1 MKRVKYNNLLFYYV
15 AKRNSVAFFP
25 VLLYLGAMDFNAL
38 ISETAGQLEESI
50 RNKYHVEINDEL
62 GFTGRKGVYDILDN
76 LLSILFPGCYC
87 DDKIREAEMLSFLNE
102 RLRYVSYMFMRFLKD
117 CLKYNCTLANGCD
130 GCSCEKRAEQ
140 VMEALFKALPQIR
153 ATLITDIEAAK
164 KGDPAAESLDE
175 IVFSYPFLEAIATH
189 RIAHVLYKEQVP
201 IIPRMMS
208 ERAHS
213 RTGIDI
219 HPGAT
224 IGESFFIDHGTGVVI
239 GETTTIGNR
248 VKLYQ
253 GVTLGALSPFDRQGA
268 PLTGKKRHPD
278 IQDDVIIYAN
288 ATILGGDTVI
298 GKGSIIGGN
307 TWITKS
313 VPPNSLIYNTK
324 E

>member
-1 MKRVKYNNLLFYYV
+1 MLPFFLFCYIL
-15 AKRNSVAFFP
+15 KS
-25 VLLYLGAMDFNAL
+25 MDFNAL
-38 ISETAGQLEESI
+38 ISETAGALEESI

-87 DDKIREAEMLSFLNE
+87 DDKIRESEMLSFLNE

-117 CLKYNCTLANGCD
+117 CLKYNCTLESGCD
-130 GCSCEKRAEQ
+130 GCSCEKRAAQ

-189 RIAHVLYKEQVP
+189 RIAHVLYNEQVT

-248 VKLYQ
+248 VKIYQ
-253 GVTLGALSPFDRQGA
+253 GVTLGALSPFDSQGT
-268 PLTGKKRHPD
+268 PLIGKKRHPD

-288 ATILGGDTVI
+288 ATILGGNTVI